1 MVSELPPWPKGVD
14 TRKLVECN
22 CAYCQMLVEIYLRRT
37 PSEYEIEAETGQTT
51 LTEVVG

>member
-1 MVSELPPWPKGVD
+1 MKELPPWPKGVD

-22 CAYCQMLVEIYLRRT
+22 CAYCHMLVEIYLRGT
-37 PSEYEIEAETGQTT
+37 ASECEIEAETGQTT